1 MTFIVIVMSM
11 AYELIAT
18 GRNCSQDIAN
28 IFVTQEI
35 RVRANS
41 SALFPAFVSNSGS
54 VILIRMLM
62 VLFVI
67 LSMAVGIST
76 AYSKKKFQRRYQV
89 MVLKTNSETPEH
101 SRIASQK
108 ELNSDTNQWELML
121 KQDKRNRNLL
131 PTSTTKIY
139 PIETPPQTNSLN
151 LAQLLGSIPEQL
163 SVSNSNIIYT
173 NKAPSSLEDIKCIC
187 VFQAKIFFQTYRV
200 VQKKVYD
207 VI

>member
-76 AYSKKKFQRRYQV
+76 AYSKKKFQRLGRYQV
-89 MVLKTNSETPEH
+89 MVLKTNSKTPEH
-101 SRIASQK
+101 SRIASKK
-108 ELNSDTNQWELML
+108 ELNSDTNQWELTL
-121 KQDKRNRNLL
+121 KQAKRNMNLL
-131 PTSTTKIY
+131 PTSTNKIY
-139 PIETPPQTNSLN
+139 PIENQPQTNSLN
-151 LAQLLGSIPEQL
+151 LAQLLGSMPEQL

-187 VFQAKIFFQTYRV
+187 VFQAKIFFQT
-200 VQKKVYD
+200 
-207 VI
+207 